1 MGLFSTPQTQSVDPV
16 ELARQQVR
24 VREQE
29 NLIGRASLNP
39 TQTIGLLYSQAGR
52 SLGRAIEK
60 LSGYEDPLIT
70 QAKKQKQ
77 MDGMLAENDATIYKL
92 ALERNIPIGTTP
104 FYQLAYETR
113 QSQNLPSR
121 DVLKSY
127 MERMGEITQRDQFI
141 ANQRDSK
148 ARNDFLQNIDQ
159 LSQPPEESYSAVQ
172 APEISSE
179 SKRKEFELALGRPV
193 STIEKKKGRTL
204 TYNEYQALSP
214 AQKEVF
220 EEDVTNEGIL
230 KMIEANTAGTS
241 ESVAIP
247 IDAYG
252 SPVAIQNQNDL
263 TDDRYLDQT
272 ELNLTVAPINKKIKR
287 QQTRIDNIKRIPL
300 PEGAGEQ
307 TRDARRSAIEKEEE
321 VLAALQEQKENKLKL
336 IVDAK
341 KARKVTTIQGQAFMF
356 DPIANTYTKLGDF
369 STEEL
374 IPGTAIKARRGQ
386 DGKMRFFRLE
396 YDKAKTNASGG
407 RLIIEKEI
415 PSSEVDKIIKDN
427 VQTSTNAVQDA
438 FLGKLEPLITERY
451 KEYEDY
457 SKGLRAVNF
466 AQKMLDDGFI
476 TGTGAELKTN
486 ILSFAK
492 SLGLPLGKDTI
503 KVISNQQT
511 YQAVLGYVVGEV
523 IKQFGAGTGL
533 SDNDAK
539 IAARIAGQ
547 DVTAARQTLMDTLA
561 VSRAEFRGGMNRRQ
575 PLVDYIQTNKQPTSG
590 ELMKLLY
597 TNINVP
603 VYVPP
608 TVDDNYLKEQ
618 GGLETDYEITINPK

>member
-1 MGLFSTPQTQSVDPV
+1 MGLFSTPQAQSVDPV

-24 VREQE
+24 AREQQD
-29 NLIGRASLNP
+29 LVARASLTP
-39 TQTIGLLYSQAGR
+39 GQTIGLLYGQAGQ
-52 SLGRAIEK
+52 SLGRVAER
-60 LSGYEDPLIT
+60 LAGYEDPLIT

-77 MDGMLAENDATIYKL
+77 RDSMLAENDAAIYKL
-92 ALERNIPIGTTP
+92 ALENNIPIGTTP
-104 FYQLAYETR
+104 FYQLAAKTR
-113 QSQNLPSR
+113 QSQNLPSG

-127 MERMGEITQRDQFI
+127 MERMGEITQRDEFI

-148 ARNDFLQNIDQ
+148 AKNDFLRNMDQIGQPLKEIDSVAQ
-159 LSQPPEESYSAVQ
+159 S
-172 APEISSE
+172 PEIDSE
-179 SKRKEFELALGRPV
+179 NKRKEFEAILGRPV
-193 STIEKKKGRTL
+193 ATIEKQRGRTL

-220 EEDVTNEGIL
+220 ESEVTTEGIL
-230 KMIEANTAGTS
+230 KMQDSHISQTG
-241 ESVAIP
+241 ESVNIP

-252 SPVAIQNQNDL
+252 SSVAIQNESDL
-263 TDDRYLDQT
+263 TDDRYLSQT
-272 ELNLTVAPINKKIKR
+272 ELNLTVAPINKEIKR

-307 TRDARRSAIEKEEE
+307 TREARRSAIEKEEE
-321 VLAALQEQKENKLKL
+321 ALAALREQKENKLKL

-341 KARKVTTIQGQAFMF
+341 KSRKITNIKGQAFMF
-356 DPIANTYTKLGDF
+356 DPVANTYTFLGDF

-374 IPGTAIKARRGQ
+374 IPGTAIKSRRDK
-386 DGKMRFFRLE
+386 DGRLRFYRLE
-396 YDKAKTNASGG
+396 YDGTKTNPSGG
-407 RLIIEKEI
+407 RAIIEKEI

-427 VQTSTNAVQDA
+427 VQTQTNAVQDA
-438 FLGKLEPLITERY
+438 FLGKLAPLITERY

-476 TGTGAELKTN
+476 TGTGAEVKTE

-492 SLGLPLGKDTI
+492 SLGLPLGEDAI

-523 IKQFGAGTGL
+523 IKQFGSGTGL
-533 SDNDAK
+533 SDADAQ

-547 DVTAARQTLMDTLA
+547 DVTVARQTLMNTLA
-561 VSRAEFRGGMNRRQ
+561 FSRAEFRGGMNRRQ

-608 TVDDNYLKEQ
+608 TVNDKYVEEQ
-618 GGLETDYEITINPK
+618 GSLENDYGIKINPK